1 MIPASPLPMNFVHLE
16 QTEEREEKK
25 KEEGKKEKFEYK
37 IFQIQLLISVF
48 FFLVYIYITYICIYI
63 FFLLKISS
71 RGISRKFH
79 CIKISTLI
87 FFL

>member
-37 IFQIQLLISVF
+37 IFQIQLLIGVF
-48 FFLVYIYITYICIYI
+48 FF
-63 FFLLKISS
+63 
-71 RGISRKFH
+71 
-79 CIKISTLI
+79 
-87 FFL
+87 

>member
-16 QTEEREEKK
+16 QTEERGEKK

-48 FFLVYIYITYICIYI
+48 FFYCTYILHIFVYIYS
-63 FFLLKISS
+63 LLKISS